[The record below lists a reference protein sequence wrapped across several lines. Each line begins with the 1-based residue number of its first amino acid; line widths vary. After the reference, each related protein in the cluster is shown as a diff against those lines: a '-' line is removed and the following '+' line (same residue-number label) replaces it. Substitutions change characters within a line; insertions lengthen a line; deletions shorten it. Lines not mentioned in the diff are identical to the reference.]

1 MSSWQLYVRYRR
13 QRATADAF
21 AASRLQQLV
30 FLAWAQ
36 EAGQAR
42 SKATAAVN
50 MAARVQA
57 RMHNQLLFEC
67 FPAWRERAQRSSA
80 IKVRLCQLL
89 SRQLH
94 CDVAVAARSDT
105 AEAHVSMIGA
115 CACWEYSDACRQLS

>member
-13 QRATADAF
+13 QKAIADAF

-30 FLAWAQ
+30 FFAWAQ

-67 FPAWRERAQRSSA
+67 FAAWREQAQRSSA
-80 IKVRLCQLL
+80 LTVRL
-89 SRQLH
+89 
-94 CDVAVAARSDT
+94 
-105 AEAHVSMIGA
+105 
-115 CACWEYSDACRQLS
+115 W